1 MQRRDFLKWG
11 GSAFLGTGTLA
22 ALTGCETMDALSS
35 AGSNLGLGQYLG
47 AQGEAAESLLRVGGA
62 AARAAEDL
70 DPEQEYYLGRTVAAN
85 VLTLYRPFEDPVANE
100 YLNTL
105 GNYVR
110 LASGQP
116 ETYGGYHFQIIDTE
130 EINALS
136 APGGLVIISRGM
148 IKCCTSEDALAA
160 VLAHEVGHVE
170 FRHGV
175 QAIKR
180 SRMTTLLTT
189 IGGEAV
195 QHQGNA
201 QVNQIVGLLD
211 GAIDDIIATMVN
223 NGYSRSLEGEA
234 DDAALSILHR
244 TGYDDRALIEM
255 LDEMGR
261 RLQPGGKDFAKTHP
275 TPADRIRKVE
285 PGLAKSQVARSSA
298 RQARFEQAMRN
309 V

>member
-1 MQRRDFLKWG
+1 MQRRDFLKLG
-11 GSAFLGTGTLA
+11 GATFLGAGTLA
-22 ALTGCETMDALSS
+22 GLSGCETMDALSS
-35 AGSNLGLGQYLG
+35 AGGNLGLGQYLG
-47 AQGEAAESLLRVGGA
+47 AQGAAVDSMLRVGGA

-70 DPEQEYYLGRTVAAN
+70 DSEQEYYLGRTVAAN
-85 VLTLYRPFEDPVANE
+85 VLTLYRPFEDRAANE
-100 YLNTL
+100 YLNMV

-116 ETYGGYHFQIIDTE
+116 ETFNGYHFQIIDTN

-148 IKCCTSEDALAA
+148 IRCCTSEDALAA

-189 IGGEAV
+189 IGGEAI
-195 QHQGNA
+195 QHQGSA
-201 QVNQIVGLLD
+201 EVNQLVGLLD

-223 NGYSRSLEGEA
+223 NGYSRTLEGQA
-234 DDAALSILHR
+234 DEAALAILHR

-275 TPADRIRKVE
+275 SPADRIRKVE
-285 PGLAKSQVARSSA
+285 PGLAKSQTPRSSA